1 MIRLFSVIL
10 VLSILVGCGG
20 SSSSTSTSAATPTP
34 TPTATPTPTPAP
46 TPTPTPA
53 PQNLVLTPG
62 NWDFT
67 LTNAGNSVFLAGGNI
82 SQTGN
87 IISGALHFA
96 GLCTSNATDFP
107 STGTTTPNGATI
119 NLPAEGTQGALTMH
133 LTGTASSM
141 NGSYTAAQGCILADS
156 GTVVA
161 TFVSSLTAT
170 TWSGSFLTSAG
181 PPLQNFAAAASFTQT
196 AADIHGVAGLTGT
209 ATTIGSPCFTS
220 MAVQLASVIGQQV
233 SITFLNSNNGGQTFF
248 TGKIAPVGTAKNIS
262 GTYNTV
268 GGPCAGDQG
277 SATFSRP

>member
-20 SSSSTSTSAATPTP
+20 SSSSTSTAAP

-46 TPTPTPA
+46 TPTPTPT

-67 LTNAGNSVFLAGGNI
+67 LTNVSSSVFLAGGNI
-82 SQTGN
+82 SQTGST
-87 IISGALHFA
+87 ISGALHFA
-96 GLCTSNATDFP
+96 GLCTTNATDFP

-119 NLPAEGTQGALTMH
+119 NLPAEGTQGAVTMH

-141 NGSYTAAQGCILADS
+141 NGSYTAAQGCVLADS

-161 TFVSSLTAT
+161 TFVSPLTAT

-181 PPLQNFAAAASFTQT
+181 PPFQNFASAASFTQT
-196 AADIHGVAGLTGT
+196 AADVHGVAGLTGT
-209 ATTIGSPCFTS
+209 ATAIGNACFANMT
-220 MAVQLASVIGQQV
+220 VQTASVIGQQV
-233 SITFLNSNNGGQTFF
+233 AITFLNDNNGGQTFF
-248 TGKIAPVGTAKNIS
+248 TGKIAPVGTAKNMS
-262 GTYNTV
+262 GTYSIT
-268 GGPCAGDQG
+268 GGICAGDHG

>member
-1 MIRLFSVIL
+1 MIRQFSVIL

-20 SSSSTSTSAATPTP
+20 GGSSSTSTP

-46 TPTPTPA
+46 TPTPSPT

-67 LTNAGNSVFLAGGNI
+67 LTNAASSVLLAGGNI
-82 SQTGN
+82 SQTGST
-87 IISGALHFA
+87 ISGALHFA
-96 GLCTSNATDFP
+96 GFCTTNTTDFP

-119 NLPAEGTQGALTMH
+119 NLPAEGTQGAVTMN

-141 NGSYTAAQGCILADS
+141 NGSFTAAQGCVLADS

-161 TFVSSLTAT
+161 TFVSPLTSAN
-170 TWSGSFLTSAG
+170 WSASFSTSAG
-181 PPLQNFAAAASFTQT
+181 PPLQNFGAAASFTQT

-209 ATTIGSPCFTS
+209 ATTVITPCFTT
-220 MAVQLASVIGQQV
+220 MTVQTASVIGQQV
-233 SITFLNSNNGGQTFF
+233 SITFLNNNNGGQTFF
-248 TGKIAPVGTAKNIS
+248 TGKIAPVGTATNIS

-268 GGPCAGDQG
+268 GGPCAGDHG
-277 SATFSRP
+277 SATFTRP